1 MEKTAQLCGK
11 SQDIRTEGVSVG
23 QGASKGR
30 FFLIRT
36 AKTGEEAKGV
46 KILEMSLLLL
56 SASL

>member
-1 MEKTAQLCGK
+1 M
-11 SQDIRTEGVSVG
+11 G